1 MRHEIHPPLP
11 PPPPAIPTR
20 HLPQHIARMSLWVQ
34 TDASSWLD
42 TQGSTA
48 IEQKQMKVLSLGRV
62 ASVDH
67 SLDVEIWTA
76 ALNSRFFANG
86 IKMEAD
92 DWHALLGSYE
102 IAMSRGQM
110 LSQELAQTAASPP
123 PTPSKL
129 SNAKRPTLITK
140 LGRNKPFVI
149 SSCLD
154 PRFLDRLRPFFKVV
168 WMTFFGDFPS
178 TELAQKRFDFDQA
191 QARTLMVEYKA
202 GEGWE
207 RVCLLLHREPDSDSD
222 SELASSSDED
232 DSDLDSDG
240 AGNRAFS
247 GDVHAFRRRMHKL
260 TYGLFQGLGGTVVMQ
275 TALVGSM
282 GVSLSFAHRA
292 SPVPN

>member
-1 MRHEIHPPLP
+1 
-11 PPPPAIPTR
+11 
-20 HLPQHIARMSLWVQ
+20 MSLWVQ

-62 ASVDH
+62 ASVDEHNLSH

-92 DWHALLGSYE
+92 EWHALLGSYE
-102 IAMSRGQM
+102 VWNLRADYPGHTYELIAVAQIAMSRGQM